1 MRFFIGIAA
10 VLMSLAAVSVHAETV
25 SDLYQVR
32 EALVSQESEVR
43 DAGLQKAFATLVQR
57 LTGQADAASSSQLA
71 KYQADPQSLISRY
84 GYEGNTLIVNFDA
97 PSVQSAL
104 RKADLPVWGS
114 NRPAVLAWWHID
126 DLDGSRLISD
136 GQPTAK
142 KLYAAAQ
149 YYGIPARLPLGDLD
163 EQLMLDD
170 DAQSKSKA
178 IRGSAERYTADAVVI
193 VEQQLDGESLTA
205 QWQFWI
211 GDKREQG
218 QVSASSQTQLAHDV
232 FAQVNQHLAKRFA
245 IKLDQGELLS
255 LRIKGVNLERFVLV
269 ERLLEPFDA
278 KLLGMNKNYAQ
289 WQVRST
295 PEQLRAQLALADL
308 HEQTAPAAVAVQD
321 SSESTEAQLDST
333 ATDSLF
339 SKANAGTKLLYF
351 GW

>member
-10 VLMSLAAVSVHAETV
+10 VLMSCVAVSVQAESV

-32 EALVSQESEVR
+32 EVLANQESEVR

-57 LTGQADAASSSQLA
+57 LTGQTDAASLAPLA

-104 RKADLPVWGS
+104 READLPVWGS

-136 GQPTAK
+136 GQPSAK

-149 YYGIPARLPLGDLD
+149 HYGIPARLPLGDLD
-163 EQLMLDD
+163 EQLMLGD

-193 VEQQLDGESLTA
+193 VEQQLDGESLAA
-205 QWQFWI
+205 QWQLWI
-211 GDKREQG
+211 GDEREQG
-218 QVSASSQTQLAHDV
+218 QVSASSQTQLARDV
-232 FAQVNQHLAKRFA
+232 FAQVNRHLAQRFA
-245 IKLDQGELLS
+245 IKPGQGELLS
-255 LRIKGVNLERFVLV
+255 LRIDGVNLERFVLV

-278 KLLGMNKNYAQ
+278 KLLGISKNYAQ
-289 WQVRST
+289 WQLRST
-295 PEQLRAQLALADL
+295 PEQLRTQLALADL
-308 HEQTAPAAVAVQD
+308 HEQEAPASVLVEHAQESDEVALASDNVFGK
-321 SSESTEAQLDST
+321 AQ
-333 ATDSLF
+333 
-339 SKANAGTKLLYF
+339 AGTQILYF